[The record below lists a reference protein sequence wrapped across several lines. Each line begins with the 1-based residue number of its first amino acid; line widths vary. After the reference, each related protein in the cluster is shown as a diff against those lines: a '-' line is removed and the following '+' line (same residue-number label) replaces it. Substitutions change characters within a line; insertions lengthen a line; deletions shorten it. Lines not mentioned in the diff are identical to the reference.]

1 MLVVSSNKAGP
12 FLPPC
17 SAQSFPGSR
26 LWLYKSAQ
34 LVVGLQTLMRTSV
47 MLPDPALPKMSQGR
61 RLMGLKGQTLLP
73 QVSQYETRSVQT
85 DLSQN
90 RIVNKYGN
98 TEQTQ
103 QTPAADAGSQMSAY
117 YQASL
122 QLRLKQPP
130 LCTTG
135 EGAELKETGNYT
147 ILFPSQPVHCA
158 SGGSA
163 LTHERRL

>member
-1 MLVVSSNKAGP
+1 MSTSPVPREGQPCTKANGWGQLSCLEAKSHNTENIKMLVVSSNKAGP

-73 QVSQYETRSVQT
+73 QVSQYETWSVQT

-98 TEQTQ
+98 TEQT
-103 QTPAADAGSQMSAY
+103 
-117 YQASL
+117 
-122 QLRLKQPP
+122 
-130 LCTTG
+130 
-135 EGAELKETGNYT
+135 
-147 ILFPSQPVHCA
+147 
-158 SGGSA
+158 
-163 LTHERRL
+163 